1 MTTENGFAMK
11 HDRYMESRYHGNAP
25 VEKCRAIAAKE
36 LGVSLDSVYTVTFTF
51 TLGSFKAF
59 CSSSE
64 LHNDFG
70 TYVEVVYNAE
80 KNEYYVI
87 RYEQTNRVT
96 IHDN

>member
-1 MTTENGFAMK
+1 MTTDNAIAMK
-11 HDRYMESRYHGNAP
+11 HDRYMETIYHGNAP
-25 VEKCRAIAAKE
+25 LEKCRALAAEE
-36 LGVSLDSVYTVTFTF
+36 LGVSIDSVYTVTYTF

-87 RYEQTNRVT
+87 RYEQKNRVT
-96 IHDN
+96 IYDN

>member
-1 MTTENGFAMK
+1 MTTENEAAMK
-11 HDRYMESRYHGNAP
+11 HDRYMENKYHGNSP
-25 VEKCRAIAAKE
+25 VEKCRELAAKE
-36 LGVSLDSVYTVTFTF
+36 LGVSVDSVYTVTFTF

-87 RYEQTNRVT
+87 RYEQKNRVT
-96 IHDN
+96 FYAN